1 MPDKENVKIFVF
13 DLDNNVINRGKNT
26 VIVLYNVLRNI
37 DNDVGS
43 SLSFQINI
51 RNQADIEKNE
61 KVEKL
66 STVKGPEAPFPS
78 IGNSGDLSETF
89 EFET

>member
-43 SLSFQINI
+43 SLSFQFNI
-51 RNQADIEKNE
+51 RYQADIENNE
-61 KVEKL
+61 TVEKL
-66 STVKGPEAPFPS
+66 INVKGPEAPFPY
-78 IGNSGDLSETF
+78 IGSSGDLSETF